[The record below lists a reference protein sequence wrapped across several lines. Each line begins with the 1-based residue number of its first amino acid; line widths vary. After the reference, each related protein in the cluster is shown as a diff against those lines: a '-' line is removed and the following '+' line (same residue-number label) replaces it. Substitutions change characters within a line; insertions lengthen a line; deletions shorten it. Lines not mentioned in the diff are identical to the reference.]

1 MAGVTASVDLRA
13 QITCPHC
20 WQNFPPD
27 EVLWIAAHSDLMGDP
42 MLPSEPQ
49 RFLPSRFTVSGLA
62 IDVKGAV
69 CEHLAC
75 PNCHLHLP
83 RAFLEMS
90 PLFVSIFGSPFCGKS
105 NYLAAMTWQLKTTL
119 RTSFRLDFANKNPL
133 QNQFLGDN
141 HTKLFN
147 NPRQDELVLI
157 DKTQQAGELYQPVLM
172 KGQRILLPRPLV
184 FSVSPDKGHQAFD
197 AERPRNP
204 LSKVLCLYDN
214 AGEQFLPGGESSSQ
228 PCKHLAV
235 SKVRLFLFDPTQHP
249 KFRLAC
255 QGKSPDPQFR
265 QDKYLYSQDQVLAE
279 AANRIRS
286 YSEPR
291 LSQNEKIPGQ
301 LVVVVSK
308 FDSIQQL
315 CRRKKLLE
323 SPVIRR
329 MERGGSVLHLD
340 TLTAVSNETR
350 DLLADYAG
358 EIINEAES
366 SFAEVI
372 YIPVSAFGRSPEQ
385 VDEQSNLFGIRPR
398 DVHSQ
403 WTEYPMLY
411 ALHKAAPRLVP
422 VASHK
427 LSVAQAT
434 SKSNGEGIAK
444 SNGAG
449 EATTVAAD
457 VRWKETG

>member
-13 QITCPHC
+13 QVTCPHC

-184 FSVSPDKGHQAFD
+184 FSVSPDKGHPAFD
-197 AERPRNP
+197 AAAAAQPAGQGALPVRQRRRAISARRRIVEPALQAPGGLQGEAVPVRPDAAP
-204 LSKVLCLYDN
+204 QIPP
-214 AGEQFLPGGESSSQ
+214 GLPGQIAKTRSSASRNTSTARTRCWPKLPAAFAATASRGCRSTRRFPGSSSSWS
-228 PCKHLAV
+228 A
-235 SKVRLFLFDPTQHP
+235 
-249 KFRLAC
+249 
-255 QGKSPDPQFR
+255 
-265 QDKYLYSQDQVLAE
+265 
-279 AANRIRS
+279 
-286 YSEPR
+286 
-291 LSQNEKIPGQ
+291 
-301 LVVVVSK
+301 
-308 FDSIQQL
+308 
-315 CRRKKLLE
+315 
-323 SPVIRR
+323 
-329 MERGGSVLHLD
+329 
-340 TLTAVSNETR
+340 
-350 DLLADYAG
+350 
-358 EIINEAES
+358 S
-366 SFAEVI
+366 STPASS
-372 YIPVSAFGRSPEQ
+372 SA
-385 VDEQSNLFGIRPR
+385 
-398 DVHSQ
+398 
-403 WTEYPMLY
+403 
-411 ALHKAAPRLVP
+411 
-422 VASHK
+422 
-427 LSVAQAT
+427 AQAAA
-434 SKSNGEGIAK
+434 GICP
-444 SNGAG
+444 
-449 EATTVAAD
+449 
-457 VRWKETG
+457 

>member
-1 MAGVTASVDLRA
+1 MRQAFMAGLSASVDLRA
-13 QITCPHC
+13 QVTCPHC

-27 EVLWIAAHSDLMGDP
+27 EVLWIAAPSDLMGDP
-42 MLPSEPQ
+42 MLPSEPR
-49 RFLPSRFTVSGLA
+49 RFLPTRFTVSGLA

-184 FSVSPDKGHQAFD
+184 FSVSPDKGHPAFD
-197 AERPRNP
+197 AARLRNP
-204 LSKVLCLYDN
+204 LAKVLCLYDN

-255 QGKSPDPQFR
+255 QDKSKDPQFR
-265 QDKYLYSQDQVLAE
+265 QQKYLYSQDQVLAE
-279 AANRIRS
+279 AASRIRS

-291 LSQNEKIPGQ
+291 LSQHEKIPGQ

-308 FDSIQQL
+308 FDACQQL

-323 SPVIRR
+323 TPVIRYT
-329 MERGGSVLHLD
+329 EKGSLLDVDLLH
-340 TLTAVSNETR
+340 AVSDEVR
-350 DLLADYAG
+350 FLLSQYAG
-358 EIINEAES
+358 EVINEAES
-366 SFAEVI
+366 SFSDVV
-372 YIPVSAFGRSPEQ
+372 YIPVTALGRSPEQ
-385 VDEQSNLFGIRPR
+385 VDDQSNLFGIRPR

-403 WTEYPMLY
+403 WTEFPMLF
-411 ALHKAAPRLVP
+411 ALHKAAPKLVP

-427 LSVAQAT
+427 IAVAQGT
-434 SKSNGEGIAK
+434 AK
-444 SNGAG
+444 SNGSERQAA
-449 EATTVAAD
+449 EPAD
-457 VRWKETG
+457 VRLKETG